1 MPAIWPAGNI
11 QFESTSVGQL
21 TEDTTVT
28 RRICEAI
35 KEQIRLGVHG
45 PGARLP
51 STRALAAEWGVSRTT
66 VTAAY
71 GQLIAE
77 GYLETRQGARAIV
90 VQSPGPDMTKQQ
102 KSRPAKARLSAFG
115 QRVLDLPAPASRV
128 PGRLVADFRYGDV
141 ATADFPTLAWKK
153 AVNAAILRRPA
164 RLGYGDPAGSPE
176 LRTAL
181 QGYLWRARGLR
192 CDPDQ
197 IVIVNGSQQG
207 LDLCARLLL
216 DPGDGVLVENPC
228 YGAARQ
234 IFSAVGA
241 MPLPVDIDSEGMR
254 TKDLGDARLA
264 YVTPSHQF
272 PLGSVMS
279 ASRRRELLS
288 WARRSGAYMIEDDY
302 DSEYRYDITPI
313 PALQALDG
321 VETVLYLG
329 TVSKTLSPTLRLGYL
344 VVPPGLRD
352 AFVMAKRLSD
362 RHSPALEQDALADLI
377 ASGAYERHVRSA
389 RRRNRERRAVLLA
402 SLARTFGDDVT
413 VVGSD
418 AGLHVVVWLNRVPR
432 EREDELLAK
441 AAATGLGLYP
451 VSPLYDPAVPGSHPG
466 IVGLVM
472 GYASLGEREIEQ
484 GVERLASVLDALA
497 QSDSLKLDVSR
508 ERVRSHSGPNAT
520 GRREGNDQR
529 SHQWTDAADR

>member
-1 MPAIWPAGNI
+1 M
-11 QFESTSVGQL
+11 
-21 TEDTTVT
+21 TVT
-28 RRICEAI
+28 RQICEAI
-35 KEQIRLGVHG
+35 KDQIRRGVHG

-77 GYLETRQGARAIV
+77 GYLETRQGARATV
-90 VQSPGPDMTKQQ
+90 VQGLGLDVPKL
-102 KSRPAKARLSAFG
+102 REVPAPVTVRLSSYG
-115 QRVLDLPAPASRV
+115 QRVLDLPIPSPPL
-128 PGRLVADFRYGDV
+128 PGRLIADFRYGDV
-141 ATADFPTLAWKK
+141 AAADFPTLAWRK
-153 AVNAAILRRPA
+153 AISAAILRRPA
-164 RLGYGDPAGSPE
+164 RLGYGDPAGSLE
-176 LRTAL
+176 LRAAL

-216 DPGDGVLVENPC
+216 DPGDRVLVENPC
-228 YGAARQ
+228 YGLARQ
-234 IFSAVGA
+234 TFSAVGA
-241 MPLPVDIDSEGMR
+241 VPIPVDVDGEGMR
-254 TKDLGDARLA
+254 TDGLGDARLA

-272 PLGSVMS
+272 PLGGVMS
-279 ASRRRELLS
+279 AARRRELLS
-288 WARRSGAYMIEDDY
+288 WARRSGAYVIEDDY
-302 DSEYRYDITPI
+302 DSEYRYDIAPI

-321 VETVLYLG
+321 AETVLYLG

-352 AFVMAKRLSD
+352 AFVSAKRLSD

-377 ASGAYERHVRSA
+377 VSGAYERHVRSA

-402 SLARTFGDDVT
+402 SLSKTFGDDVA
-413 VVGSD
+413 VVGAD
-418 AGLHVVVWLNRVPR
+418 AGLHVVAWLNRVPK
-432 EREDELLAK
+432 EREDELLAR
-441 AAATGLGLYP
+441 AAAGLGLYP
-451 VSPLYDPAVPGSHPG
+451 VSPLYDPAVPASHPG

-484 GVERLASVLDALA
+484 GVERLASVLDVLA
-497 QSDSLKLDVSR
+497 QSNSLKLDVSR
-508 ERVRSHSGPNAT
+508 ERVRSHSGSNAR

-529 SHQWTDAADR
+529 SRQWTDDADR